1 MIEDILPGNKTKVRI
16 LKSIYESE
24 GINLTAL
31 IRKVKASPNLV
42 LRYANTLLEYGILQE
57 NRIAGLKKVHMR
69 ILKPNLRNEMG
80 KAVFNF
86 IEAEKRVILLQ
97 KYKVLKPYFDQLEE
111 LCASQ
116 NIIILLYGSYARL
129 AATTESD
136 VDLLFI
142 GKIDKAV
149 LRRIKEI
156 FITLDVEPSLKMETV
171 AGFLKQK
178 RKPLYQNIIREHVV
192 ICSGWQFMSLL
203 NKVYE

>member
-97 KYKVLKPYFDQLEE
+97 KYKALKPYFDQLEE

-156 FITLDVEPSLKMETV
+156 FITLDVEPSLKMETA

-178 RKPLYQNIIREHVV
+178 SKPLYQNIIREHVV
-192 ICSGWQFMSLL
+192 LCGGWQFMSLL

>member
-42 LRYANTLLEYGILQE
+42 LKYANILLEYGILQE

-69 ILKPNLRNEMG
+69 ILKPNLKNEMG
-80 KAVFNF
+80 KAVFHF
-86 IEAEKRVILLQ
+86 IEAEKKVIVLQ

-136 VDLLFI
+136 LDLLFI

-156 FITLDVEPSLKMETV
+156 FITLEVEPSLKMET
-171 AGFLKQK
+171 AAEFLKQK
-178 RKPLYQNIIREHVV
+178 SKPLYQNILREHVV
-192 ICSGWQFMSLL
+192 FCSGWQFMSLL